1 VQSGQLSTRLCRIGW
16 SGVWKFTVSLT
27 GLRARLRQFG
37 QVIPTR
43 IDLTGSGQVT
53 VGGATLADT
62 GGGGGAGARR
72 ANGPASRS
80 NRERGF
86 WVSMVAQ

>member
-1 VQSGQLSTRLCRIGW
+1 MGW
-16 SGVWKFTVSLT
+16 SGVWKFTVSFT

-43 IDLTGSGQVT
+43 IDFTGSGHVT
-53 VGGATLADT
+53 VGGATFADT
-62 GGGGGAGARR
+62 GGGGGGGGAGARR

-80 NRERGF
+80 NRERVF
-86 WVSMVAQ
+86 WVSMVTQ